1 VVTAIF
7 RRASFQL
14 SLVLACFQALPAV
27 AAVSLSIDSIR
38 HPAFEVDGMQ
48 VAFDTGRQG
57 EADIRFRRLLVAGVE
72 YKDLALVCEDFVLDL
87 RHLDCPRGRIQ
98 RAAVRGGERPALPFS
113 FAYRFSDGNLVL
125 SIAGADAVAWSPLVK
140 RLRGWRPEG
149 SVDVSLTAD
158 RRKAALTVA
167 VHKLKFSSK
176 QGDVAGDGI
185 DVSLEA
191 SATRAAEGWQWSAR
205 LLWPEGELYVA
216 PWYRRAGIKA
226 ELAGTL
232 TAAALRVTNGSLQ
245 LSGIGSVTAGL
256 RWDRVQGE
264 VSDWAFVTD
273 ELNLATAF
281 HEWLQ
286 PWLDQSA
293 VPTVRATGKA
303 RFAAS
308 WSSGQWQSFYA
319 GLDNAGLTDGTGY
332 VHLAGI
338 NATIPWQRDTDSEAE
353 FSVASGRLGELP
365 LGGFRIPMQMRHDGL
380 SLQRLSVPMLD
391 GRLTIDDLRAQPG
404 AAGWSG
410 HFSGGVEGVSMPKLS
425 TALKLPRMAGL
436 LTARIPAADY
446 RPGVLALGGDMV
458 IDVFDG
464 RVTVTGLKV
473 LDPLRPTQRF
483 VADVA
488 ARDLDLGML
497 TQTFSFGS
505 ILGRFDADVHGLE
518 LLGWRPVHFDA
529 KVASSV
535 GDYPRSISRG
545 ALQDISSL
553 GGAAGGEAVRASPAS
568 LFNSFQYQRIGF
580 GCVLRDGV
588 CHFTGLENTDKG
600 YMIVKGSGLP
610 RVEVIGYNRDIDWSL
625 LVSRIRAVIAGKS
638 KAVIE

>member
-1 VVTAIF
+1 MVIVICRRVFF
-7 RRASFQL
+7 RL
-14 SLVLACFQALPAV
+14 SLLLAWWVALPAT
-27 AAVSLSIDSIR
+27 AAVTLSLDSIR
-38 HPAFEVDGMQ
+38 HPAFEVDALR
-48 VAFDTGRQG
+48 VAFDTGRRG
-57 EADIRFRRLLVAGVE
+57 EADITIGRLAVAGVE
-72 YKDLALVCEDFVLDL
+72 YKQLALVCEDFVLDL

-113 FAYRFSDGNLVL
+113 LAYRFADGNLVF
-125 SIAGADAVAWSPLVK
+125 SIAGADAVAWSPLIK
-140 RLRGWRPEG
+140 RLRGWRPQG

-158 RRKAALTVA
+158 RHQAALTVA
-167 VHKLKFSSK
+167 MHKVKFSSK
-176 QGDVAGDGI
+176 AGDVAGDGI

-191 SATRAAEGWQWSAR
+191 AATSTARGWQWSAR

-216 PWYRRAGIKA
+216 PWYRRAGVKA
-226 ELAGTL
+226 ELAGIL
-232 TAAALRVTNGSLQ
+232 TREALRVTSGNLM
-245 LSGIGSVTAGL
+245 LDGIGSVTAGL
-256 RWDRVQGE
+256 RWDRVKSE

-273 ELNLATAF
+273 QLDLATAF
-281 HEWLQ
+281 REWLQ

-293 VPTVRATGKA
+293 VPVVRATGKA

-308 WSSGQWQSFYA
+308 WSLGHWQSFYA
-319 GLDNAGLTDGTGY
+319 GLENAGLTDGTDY

-338 NATIPWQRDTDSEAE
+338 NATVPWQRDSDSEAE
-353 FSVASGRLGELP
+353 FSIAGGRLGELP
-365 LGGFRIPMQMRHDGL
+365 LGGFRIPMQMRHDRF
-380 SLQRLSVPMLD
+380 SVERLSVPMLD
-391 GRLTIDDLRAQPG
+391 GRLYIDDLQAQPG

-410 HFSGGVEGVSMPKLS
+410 HFSGGIEGVSMPKLS
-425 TALKLPRMAGL
+425 AALKLPRMAGR
-436 LTARIPAADY
+436 LTARVPDAEY
-446 RPGVLALGGDMV
+446 RPGVLSLGGDMV

-464 RVTVTGLKV
+464 RITVTGLKV

-488 ARDLDLGML
+488 GRDLDLGML

-505 ILGRFDADVHGLE
+505 ILGRFDVDVHGLE
-518 LLGWRPVHFDA
+518 LQGWRPVRFDA
-529 KVASSV
+529 KVASSP

-553 GGAAGGEAVRASPAS
+553 GGVAGGQAVRASPAG
-568 LFNSFQYQRIGF
+568 LFNSFQYQRIGL
-580 GCVLRDGV
+580 GCALRDSV
-588 CHFTGLENTDKG
+588 CHFSGLENTDQG

-638 KAVIE
+638 KAVFE